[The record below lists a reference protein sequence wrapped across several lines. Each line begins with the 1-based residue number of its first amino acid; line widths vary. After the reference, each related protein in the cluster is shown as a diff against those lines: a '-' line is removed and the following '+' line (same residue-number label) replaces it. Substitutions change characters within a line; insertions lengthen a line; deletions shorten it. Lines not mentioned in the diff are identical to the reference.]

1 MNRALQTTKY
11 IFADIISSGFAWYL
25 FFNFR
30 KEVIEPAK
38 FGYPVPIEYD
48 DRFYAGLVL
57 IPLFWTSL
65 YALLGMY
72 KNIYRR
78 HRLKEL
84 GQVMFSNLIGVIIL
98 FFAVLIDDQ
107 IANYQN
113 YYRSIL
119 FLLVAHF
126 SLTFTFRFIL
136 TTRTVKQIH
145 KRVIGFNTLLVGG
158 NQKALKVYDEME
170 TMVPGPGFNFI
181 GYISLNGKD
190 QLIEDELPWLGSF
203 QDVESVVAKE
213 GIEEVI
219 IAVEKSEQQKLGQVL
234 SRLENLRVRIKIIPD
249 IYDILAGSVKMTS
262 IFGAPLIAIST
273 QIMPEWQLFLKRLM
287 DISASLFALVV
298 LSPVYFAVALIVKLT
313 SPGPIIFKQERIG
326 QFNKPFFI
334 YKFRSMRQD
343 AESGTPKLAK
353 EGDPRI
359 TPFGRFMRK
368 TRLDEL
374 PQFFNVIKGD
384 MSLVGPRPE
393 RQYFIDQ
400 IMEVAPHY
408 RHLQKVKPGITSW
421 GQVKYGY
428 AENVNEMV
436 QRLKYDV
443 LYIENMSLAIDF
455 KIMAYTI
462 LTVLKGDGK

>member
-1 MNRALQTTKY
+1 MNQSLQTAKY
-11 IFADIISSGFAWYL
+11 IFADVMSAGIAWFL
-25 FFNFR
+25 FFVFR
-30 KEVIEPAK
+30 KKVIEPVK
-38 FGYPVPIEYD
+38 FGYPIPLEFDNRFFAGLLLVPI
-48 DRFYAGLVL
+48 
-57 IPLFWTSL
+57 FWIAL

-72 KNIYRR
+72 QRIYRR

-84 GQVMFSNLIGVIIL
+84 GQVLFSNLIGVIIL

-113 YYRSIL
+113 YYRSIF
-119 FLLVAHF
+119 FLLAVHF
-126 SLTFTFRFIL
+126 SLTFIFRFSL
-136 TTRTVKQIH
+136 TSRTVKLIH
-145 KRVIGFNTLLVGG
+145 KRRIGFNTLLIGA
-158 NQKALKVYDEME
+158 NEKAQKVFHEME
-170 TMVPGPGFNFI
+170 SMVPAPGFKFI
-181 GYISLNGKD
+181 GYAKLLDKGNKEFAGLPCLGNFE
-190 QLIEDELPWLGSF
+190 QIENIVHHND
-203 QDVESVVAKE
+203 
-213 GIEEVI
+213 IEEVI
-219 IAVEKSEQQKLGQVL
+219 IAIEKTEQIKISQIL
-234 SRLENLRVRIKIIPD
+234 SRLESLRIKIKIIPD

-262 IFGAPLIAIST
+262 IFGAPLIAINT
-273 QIMPEWQLFLKRLM
+273 QIMPEWQVFLKRSL
-287 DISASLFALVV
+287 DISASLFALIA
-298 LSPVYFAVALIVKLT
+298 LSPVYLMVALIVKFS
-313 SPGPIIFKQERIG
+313 SPGPIIFRQERIG
-326 QFNKPFFI
+326 QFNRPFFI

-359 TPFGRFMRK
+359 TPFGKFMRK

-428 AENVNEMV
+428 AENVEQMV

-455 KIMAYTI
+455 KILAYTI
-462 LTVLKGDGK
+462 LTVLRGDGK